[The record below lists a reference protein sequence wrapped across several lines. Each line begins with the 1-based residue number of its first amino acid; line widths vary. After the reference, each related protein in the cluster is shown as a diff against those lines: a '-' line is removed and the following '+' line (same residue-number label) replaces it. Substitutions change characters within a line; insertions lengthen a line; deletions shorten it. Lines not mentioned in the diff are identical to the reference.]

1 MPDRMDDLLFSIGK
15 EADDA
20 VDYDA
25 LRSAVF
31 ASKTKAGK
39 PRRAIYR
46 TLSAAAALIVV
57 VGAVS
62 LYVRFQATGRNATEA
77 QMKASV
83 NADQEMLQAASQCTE
98 ESCNTAATPAEA
110 PAPADA
116 PMLDATGG
124 TPSATNDM
132 KAFGAM
138 PENNGGTPSATS
150 GMRAFDAMP
159 ENDGGTASD
168 SDMTAYSSAMIEE
181 DRVYVGIPSDDVL
194 GVLERLGFTARYED
208 VENDL
213 AEGEAY
219 IAEEGSYAIW
229 NTGSGMVSVLG
240 KDGTREGI
248 LKALQ
253 GICE

>member
-1 MPDRMDDLLFSIGK
+1 MPDRMDDLLFSMGK

-31 ASKTKAGK
+31 AEKAKAGK

-46 TLSAAAALIVV
+46 TLSAAAALVVV

-62 LYVRFQATGRNATEA
+62 LYVRFQASGGNAAEA
-77 QMKASV
+77 QMKASI
-83 NADQEMLQAASQCTE
+83 NADEGTLQSASQCTE
-98 ESCNTAATPAEA
+98 ESCDTAATPAEA

-116 PMLDATGG
+116 PMLGATGG
-124 TPSATNDM
+124 TPTETSGM
-132 KAFGAM
+132 RAFGAM
-138 PENNGGTPSATS
+138 PENNGGTAS
-150 GMRAFDAMP
+150 G
-159 ENDGGTASD
+159 
-168 SDMTAYSSAMIEE
+168 SDMIAYSSAMTEK
-181 DRVYVGIPSDDVL
+181 DRVSVGIPSGDVL
-194 GVLERLGFTARYED
+194 AALEKLGFTARYED

-213 AEGEAY
+213 TEGEAY
-219 IAEEGSYAIW
+219 IAEAGNYAIW

-240 KDGTREGI
+240 EAGTREGM